1 MIPPDDARS
10 RPAKDFDSPEGRG
23 ALRARV
29 RAGERVELSP
39 PASARAVGE
48 VFGEAPVVAALQAGE
63 EARRWFEGKPLFGK
77 RVLLTRAREQ
87 AGSAAALL
95 REEGAEPLVV
105 PTIEIHPPRDP
116 AALGRAVEALRA
128 GRYAWV
134 AFTSANGVERTWEA
148 LVATGADARAF
159 AAARIAAIGPAT
171 ARALEQ
177 RGLRAD
183 VTAKEFRGEG
193 LAEEM
198 LRAIA
203 QPPAAGQ
210 GDRARRVLL
219 PRAARAREALPE
231 ALRAAG
237 CEVDVVPAYETRPPP
252 PEVVDALLAELES
265 GRVDAVTFT
274 SSSTVDH
281 LCDLLGARAATLL
294 AGTCVASIGP
304 VTTETAR
311 GRGLRVDVTA
321 DEYTL
326 PGLVRALARQL
337 AAIGAPAT
345 RSTR

>member
-1 MIPPDDARS
+1 MTRS
-10 RPAKDFDSPEGRG
+10 DERGAAAQDLDSPAGRQT
-23 ALRARV
+23 LRARV

-39 PASARAVGE
+39 QASARAVEE
-48 VFGEAPVVAALQAGE
+48 VFGEGPVVAALQAGE

-95 REEGAEPLVV
+95 REQGAEPLVV
-105 PTIEIHPPRDP
+105 PTIEIHPPRDR
-116 AALGRAVEALRA
+116 AALARAVEDLRA

-148 LVATGADARAF
+148 LAAAGADARAF
-159 AAARIAAIGPAT
+159 AGARLAAIGPAT
-171 ARALEQ
+171 ARALER

-193 LAEEM
+193 LAEQM

-203 QPPAAGQ
+203 RPPAAGQ
-210 GDRARRVLL
+210 GDRAPRVLL
-219 PRAARAREALPE
+219 PRAARAREALPD

-237 CEVDVVPAYETRPPP
+237 CEVDVVAAYETRPPP
-252 PEVVDALLAELES
+252 PETVEALVAELEA

-274 SSSTVDH
+274 SSSTVEH
-281 LCDLLGARAATLL
+281 LCDLLGARASPLL
-294 AGTCVASIGP
+294 SRTCVASIGP
-304 VTTETAR
+304 VTTDTAR
-311 GRGLRVDVTA
+311 ARGLRVDVTA

-326 PGLVRALARQL
+326 PGLVRALARRFSATAL
-337 AAIGAPAT
+337 PA
-345 RSTR
+345 RR